1 MSTSKKKEIWNQI
14 IGALGSRL
22 NKGELKTWFSST
34 SLSKLDSNAAVIE
47 VPNKF
52 VATWLSEHYLI
63 DLKKTFKKVTNGS
76 PSIRFSFHNSQS
88 AAENQTPSTRVPS
101 DSVLKQRLN
110 PSMTFEAFLTGDC
123 NRFACTSAQ
132 ALSDH
137 PHEQYPLLYIYSN
150 PGLGKTH
157 LLNAIGNHRLKK
169 NPYCRVRYLSSDA
182 FSYDFTYAINNDKLP
197 EFRTEYC
204 DLELLLFDDIHLLA
218 QRQKTQEE
226 FLFIFNSLY
235 GGKKQ
240 MVITG
245 NAPPNKLKSI
255 SPELKSRLGWGLL
268 ADIESPDQKIK
279 MDLIQ
284 GKASQTH
291 MNIPDDVAFFLGNA
305 SSDIKGL
312 VKNLIKLE
320 TYSSVS
326 DGKITISM
334 VKALT
339 RDSEKSGITLEDILN
354 TAAGYFNISLADLV
368 SDKKKRLYAYPRQ
381 LAMYIAR
388 SHTSLSLKEI
398 GESFGKKDHST
409 VIYAIK
415 RIERLKAGEKKIGDD
430 LKMLEHLLG

>member
-22 NKGELKTWFSST
+22 NKGELKTWFSRT
-34 SLSKLDSNAAVIE
+34 SLTNLDSDAAIID

-52 VATWLSEHYLI
+52 VANWLSEHYLT
-63 DLKKTFKKVTNGS
+63 DLKKTFKKVTKVS
-76 PSIRFSFHNSQS
+76 PSIRFTFRNSQS
-88 AAENQTPSTRVPS
+88 PSQDHHAYDRVLS

-110 PSMTFEAFLTGDC
+110 PSMTFEAFLTGDY

-132 ALSDH
+132 AVSDL
-137 PHEQYPLLYIYSN
+137 PREQYPLLYIYSN

-157 LLNAIGNHRLKK
+157 LLNAIGNDRLKK
-169 NPYCRVRYLSSDA
+169 DPSCRLRYLSSDA
-182 FSYDFTYAINNDKLP
+182 FSSDFTYAINNDKLP
-197 EFRTEYC
+197 EFRAEYC
-204 DLELLLFDDIHLLA
+204 DLDLLLFDDIQLLA

-240 MVITG
+240 MVVTG
-245 NAPPNKLKSI
+245 DAPPNKMKNI
-255 SPELKSRLGWGLL
+255 SAELRSRLGSGLL
-268 ADIESPDQKIK
+268 ADIQLPDQKIK
-279 MDLIQ
+279 MDLIR
-284 GKASQTH
+284 GKASQ
-291 MNIPDDVAFFLGNA
+291 NQLDIPDDVAFFLGNA
-305 SSDIKGL
+305 SNDIKSL

-320 TYSSVS
+320 TYSSVT

-339 RDSEKSGITLEDILN
+339 RDSERSGITLEDVLN
-354 TAAGYFNISLADLV
+354 TVAGYFNISLADLV

-381 LAMYIAR
+381 LAMYLVR
-388 SHTSLSLKEI
+388 SHTPLSLKEI

-415 RIERLKAGEKKIGDD
+415 KMERLKPQEKKVGDD
-430 LKMLEHLLG
+430 IDMLEHLLG

>member
-1 MSTSKKKEIWNQI
+1 MSTPKKKEIWNQI
-14 IGALGSRL
+14 IGGLGSRL
-22 NKGELKTWFSST
+22 NKGELRTWFSRT
-34 SLSKLDSNAAVIE
+34 SLSKLDSNVALID

-52 VATWLSEHYLI
+52 VANWLSEHYLT
-63 DLKKTFKKVTNGS
+63 DLKKTFKKVTKSS
-76 PSIRFSFHNSQS
+76 PSIRFTFHSSQS
-88 AAENQTPSTRVPS
+88 PAENQQSYNRVPS
-101 DSVLKQRLN
+101 DTVLKQRLN

-132 ALSDH
+132 AVSDQ
-137 PHEQYPLLYIYSN
+137 PRDQYPLLYIYSN

-157 LLNAIGNHRLKK
+157 LLNAIGNHRLQKD
-169 NPYCRVRYLSSDA
+169 PYCRLRYLSSDA

-197 EFRTEYC
+197 EFRAEYC
-204 DLELLLFDDIHLLA
+204 DLDLLLFDDIHLLA

-240 MVITG
+240 MVISG
-245 NAPPNKLKSI
+245 DGPPNKMKNI
-255 SPELKSRLGWGLL
+255 SAELRSRLGWGLL
-268 ADIESPDQKIK
+268 ADIQLPDQEIK
-279 MDLIQ
+279 MDLIR
-284 GKASQTH
+284 GKASENQ
-291 MNIPDDVAFFLGNA
+291 MDIPDDVAFFLGNT
-305 SSDIKGL
+305 SNDIKGL

-320 TYSSVS
+320 TYSSVT

-339 RDSEKSGITLEDILN
+339 RDSERTGITLENIMN

-381 LAMYIAR
+381 LAMYLVR
-388 SHTSLSLKEI
+388 SHTPLSFKKI

-415 RIERLKAGEKKIGDD
+415 RIEQLKAKEKKIGDD
-430 LKMLEHLLG
+430 LNMLEHLLG